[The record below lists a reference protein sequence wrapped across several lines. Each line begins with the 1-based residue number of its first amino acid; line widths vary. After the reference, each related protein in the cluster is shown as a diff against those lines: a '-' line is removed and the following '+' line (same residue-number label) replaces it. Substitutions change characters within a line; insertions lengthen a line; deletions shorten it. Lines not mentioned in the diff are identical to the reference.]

1 MTKTLLTIVIISI
14 MIQLF
19 LNNSYAVEPE
29 EFLQNPKQEM
39 RARDISKNIRCLVCQ
54 NQSIDDSAAPL
65 AKDLRELIR
74 IKVQENDTDEE
85 IYKFLTDRYGD
96 FILLKP
102 PFKISTFLLWSL
114 PFVFFII
121 GIFILF
127 LHNKKSKKTFGKFN
141 VLLIFLFFSI

>member
-1 MTKTLLTIVIISI
+1 MTKNLLTIVFISI
-14 MIQLF
+14 IIQLS
-19 LNNSYAVEPE
+19 LNNIYAIEPE
-29 EFLQNPKQEM
+29 EFLENPQQEI
-39 RARDISKNIRCLVCQ
+39 RARNITKNIRCLVCQ
-54 NQSIDDSAAPL
+54 NQSIDDSSAPL
-65 AKDLRELIR
+65 AKDLRTLIR
-74 IKVQENDTDEE
+74 AKVQEKNTDEE

-127 LHNKKSKKTFGKFN
+127 SHNEKSKKRLG
-141 VLLIFLFFSI
+141 

>member
-1 MTKTLLTIVIISI
+1 MTKTLLTIVTISI
-14 MIQLF
+14 MIQF
-19 LNNSYAVEPE
+19 FSKNSYSVEPE
-29 EFLQNPKQEM
+29 EFLQNPKQEI

-54 NQSIDDSAAPL
+54 NQSIDDSSAPL
-65 AKDLRELIR
+65 AKDLRALIR

-114 PFVFFII
+114 PFVFVII

-127 LHNKKSKKTFGKFN
+127 VHNKKSKK
-141 VLLIFLFFSI
+141 LS